1 MPSIPQECLRPNNNT
16 KWLAGNIALVQSISV
31 ITHEKGFKIDSVKLS
46 SSSTEDK
53 VDQRHVFSQQK
64 TC

>member
-46 SSSTEDK
+46 SFSTEDK
-53 VDQRHVFSQQK
+53 
-64 TC
+64 